1 MFFFGDG
8 GLPPAET
15 KRAKSTEKTYLSDA
29 RALVNR
35 RLVCVPCGTGC
46 SAWFIINRKPG
57 RVKKRS
63 RALIAS
69 VQIFHYIVAGV
80 RADE

>member
-1 MFFFGDG
+1 MLFFGDG

-15 KRAKSTEKTYLSDA
+15 KRAKSSEKTYLSDA

-46 SAWFIINRKPG
+46 SAWLIIKAMSL
-57 RVKKRS
+57 RVKQRDIKP
-63 RALIAS
+63 
-69 VQIFHYIVAGV
+69 
-80 RADE
+80 